1 MNMAAKQE
9 KNVSDAILPFQ
20 PAAAQLAPLR
30 KGDISSHELLEV
42 YPAPLRL
49 SGLL

>member
-1 MNMAAKQE
+1 MNMAAKLG
-9 KNVSDAILPFQ
+9 KNVPDAMLPFQ
-20 PAAAQLAPLR
+20 PAAAQLAPLW
-30 KGDISSHELLEV
+30 KVDISSRELLEV